1 MKQRSR
7 AAIVAVLLF
16 ASMTYLFA
24 WSPVFQVKNINVS
37 GLPKDV
43 PQSLILET
51 AQIAIGDKLARIEP
65 RTISTRLSTLNWIS
79 EINLQRNWFRGAID
93 IKISPRI
100 PVGIY
105 RGRALDKNGIIFDLP
120 TGVLPDLPEVSA
132 ATPKLGLVAIEL
144 FKELPSDLR
153 TSLLSMNARHESS
166 IASVHRRESKEIKIQ
181 WGSNKDMALKVKV
194 YRALLALPENKDI
207 TAVDL
212 SAPHAPIV
220 K

>member
-1 MKQRSR
+1 MNQRSR

-43 PQSLILET
+43 PKSLILET

-132 ATPKLGLVAIEL
+132 ATAKLGLVAIEL

-194 YRALLALPENKDI
+194 YRALLALPENKEI

>member
-1 MKQRSR
+1 
-7 AAIVAVLLF
+7 
-16 ASMTYLFA
+16 
-24 WSPVFQVKNINVS
+24 
-37 GLPKDV
+37 
-43 PQSLILET
+43 
-51 AQIAIGDKLARIEP
+51 LARIEP

-132 ATPKLGLVAIEL
+132 ATAKLGLVAIEL

-194 YRALLALPENKDI
+194 YRALLALPENKEI